1 MLEKKVVKILIIV
14 VFVSYE
20 ILMMKDIR
28 NMYLIEFWISIV
40 LLCELF

>member
-28 NMYLIEFWISIV
+28 ICI
-40 LLCELF
+40 LLNFELV